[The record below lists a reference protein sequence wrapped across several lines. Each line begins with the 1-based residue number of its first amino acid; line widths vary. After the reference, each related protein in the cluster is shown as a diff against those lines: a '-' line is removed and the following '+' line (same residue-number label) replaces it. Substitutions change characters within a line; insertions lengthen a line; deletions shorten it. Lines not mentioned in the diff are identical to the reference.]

1 MAKKPAAAE
10 KKAAVQVVE
19 KKKIKIKGGKPEE
32 VKKSAP
38 EKKESPKKKKEAP
51 KKVAAKP
58 ATKKETPKKSQP
70 EVKSD
75 RLPGQKHDTPEE
87 GDGSRI
93 FYESLLRQN
102 PDSKMAMK
110 WCVEN
115 GVLDEST
122 AKKFI
127 AKLK

>member
-32 VKKSAP
+32 VKKAAP
-38 EKKESPKKKKEAP
+38 EKKEVPKKKEAP

-58 ATKKETPKKSQP
+58 AAKKETLKKSQP
-70 EVKSD
+70 EAKSE

-93 FYESLLRQN
+93 FYESLL
-102 PDSKMAMK
+102 K
-110 WCVEN
+110 
-115 GVLDEST
+115 
-122 AKKFI
+122 
-127 AKLK
+127 